1 MIGPNV
7 IQAIIDNSGDN
18 WKGFPFL
25 FALCTSASLVIWI
38 GVDVEKGRRDA
49 IRFSNEYR
57 SSDGAHIIPMKYDV
71 KCSSTSLDANV
82 VIASTM

>member
-49 IRFSNEYR
+49 VKFANEYR
-57 SSDGAHIIPMKYDV
+57 SSDGAHITPMKYDV
-71 KCSSTSLDANV
+71 KCSSTSLGANV